1 MVIYQLMTLPFLY
14 LELRAV
20 DPLSCRDGCGR
31 FCILVIYSKYANRR
45 SFTQRIL
52 IKD

>member
-20 DPLSCRDGCGR
+20 DPL
-31 FCILVIYSKYANRR
+31 LW
-45 SFTQRIL
+45 SFLHPGYI
-52 IKD
+52 